1 MANATE
7 LVNFIKNNRIC
18 DIENN
23 TININGNK
31 IIFDTSKDCFSVPN
45 LQGNSHKRIF
55 ELTKYENHSVVML
68 LIQLFEKGYS
78 SQNIWLEKNWPSGRS
93 TSDFLDVMMTNPAN
107 GDIIMVEVKTYNE
120 FASKYSDS
128 SNKSKMDQLIS
139 YIMHQSK
146 NTKIAA
152 YYAYNFETKTHC
164 FNNIFCEDILELA
177 TDAEDFYIRW
187 NKVFNHDNFLL
198 ANELWGI
205 SKPIKRYA
213 NLQCITNADT
223 KNLYSQFLTILRL
236 NSISDKPNAFMKV
249 INLFLCK
256 VADEIKQD
264 RKFTIVDETN
274 QIHTV
279 DGLMFQFIDGIDTP
293 VSFMKRLND
302 LYKEGMKKYLDKDI
316 IEYSDQEIATILNG
330 HNSPKIQSMLD
341 DLRLKREHN
350 FAFIEVYNDDTFLE
364 NFIVVKDIVRLL
376 ENFKFK
382 YDARQAFLG
391 DFFEYLLNTSLK
403 QEAGQFF
410 TPFPIVDF
418 MVKVLGFETF
428 MDRKISAND
437 EDFIPAIIDYACGA
451 GHFLISGM
459 SEIQSILDKKT
470 EQDVNTN
477 IQKNKLNSYKAQPYS
492 FASKD
497 KIVGIEKD
505 YRLAKTTKISTF
517 LNGDGDATIIAGDGI
532 NKFSAKEYI
541 NTVLYSKNNV
551 LDKFDF
557 VISNPPFSVD
567 GFMQSFRKNGIDK
580 NSGTFSLL
588 KTDLNDKSA
597 DIETYFVERTWQLLK
612 DGGMAA
618 IILPQSILSQE
629 KYANMR
635 EFILNNF
642 VIKSLLLTADIT
654 FSGTTTSPVI
664 LILKKQE
671 PSDIDYNIAVA
682 MSPKYMTPTGDKLK
696 RKEEVFLGYSFS
708 SNRAKSGISIF
719 EKSTLKDEITP
730 IIASFVENGKI
741 TKSSD
746 FVRYVKLS
754 DILLNKTQ
762 KYIGDIYP
770 KYTKTNG
777 HSLSEYCK
785 INCRQSNE
793 VKVKGYIEIGDLE
806 NQKPSKIKT
815 SNRYCKK
822 GDILISAL
830 TPTKKKIVIATDDFK
845 LSSAIYVLSGF
856 ESDKV
861 RDYVFARLREE
872 DVLKQMN
879 TLLDGFKVTYAKID
893 PENLYNNVLI

>member
-7 LVNFIKNNRIC
+7 LVNFIKNNRIF

-55 ELTKYENHSVVML
+55 DLTKYENHSVVML

-541 NTVLYSKNNV
+541 NTVLYS
-551 LDKFDF
+551 
-557 VISNPPFSVD
+557 
-567 GFMQSFRKNGIDK
+567 
-580 NSGTFSLL
+580 
-588 KTDLNDKSA
+588 
-597 DIETYFVERTWQLLK
+597 
-612 DGGMAA
+612 
-618 IILPQSILSQE
+618 
-629 KYANMR
+629 
-635 EFILNNF
+635 
-642 VIKSLLLTADIT
+642 
-654 FSGTTTSPVI
+654 
-664 LILKKQE
+664 
-671 PSDIDYNIAVA
+671 
-682 MSPKYMTPTGDKLK
+682 
-696 RKEEVFLGYSFS
+696 
-708 SNRAKSGISIF
+708 
-719 EKSTLKDEITP
+719 
-730 IIASFVENGKI
+730 
-741 TKSSD
+741 
-746 FVRYVKLS
+746 
-754 DILLNKTQ
+754 
-762 KYIGDIYP
+762 
-770 KYTKTNG
+770 
-777 HSLSEYCK
+777 
-785 INCRQSNE
+785 
-793 VKVKGYIEIGDLE
+793 
-806 NQKPSKIKT
+806 
-815 SNRYCKK
+815 
-822 GDILISAL
+822 
-830 TPTKKKIVIATDDFK
+830 
-845 LSSAIYVLSGF
+845 
-856 ESDKV
+856 
-861 RDYVFARLREE
+861 
-872 DVLKQMN
+872 
-879 TLLDGFKVTYAKID
+879 
-893 PENLYNNVLI
+893 

>member
-55 ELTKYENHSVVML
+55 DLTKYENHSVVML

-541 NTVLYSKNNV
+541 NTVLYS
-551 LDKFDF
+551 
-557 VISNPPFSVD
+557 
-567 GFMQSFRKNGIDK
+567 
-580 NSGTFSLL
+580 
-588 KTDLNDKSA
+588 
-597 DIETYFVERTWQLLK
+597 
-612 DGGMAA
+612 
-618 IILPQSILSQE
+618 
-629 KYANMR
+629 
-635 EFILNNF
+635 
-642 VIKSLLLTADIT
+642 
-654 FSGTTTSPVI
+654 
-664 LILKKQE
+664 
-671 PSDIDYNIAVA
+671 
-682 MSPKYMTPTGDKLK
+682 
-696 RKEEVFLGYSFS
+696 
-708 SNRAKSGISIF
+708 
-719 EKSTLKDEITP
+719 
-730 IIASFVENGKI
+730 
-741 TKSSD
+741 
-746 FVRYVKLS
+746 
-754 DILLNKTQ
+754 
-762 KYIGDIYP
+762 
-770 KYTKTNG
+770 
-777 HSLSEYCK
+777 
-785 INCRQSNE
+785 
-793 VKVKGYIEIGDLE
+793 
-806 NQKPSKIKT
+806 
-815 SNRYCKK
+815 
-822 GDILISAL
+822 
-830 TPTKKKIVIATDDFK
+830 
-845 LSSAIYVLSGF
+845 
-856 ESDKV
+856 
-861 RDYVFARLREE
+861 
-872 DVLKQMN
+872 
-879 TLLDGFKVTYAKID
+879 
-893 PENLYNNVLI
+893 

>member
-55 ELTKYENHSVVML
+55 DLTKYENHSVVML